1 MKVFILKKVYM
12 INFNTEYFKKPYYFF
27 LKDKGDKMSLYY
39 SVSENLNEAKQ
50 IDSKMDFDKS
60 HEKNIKTFI
69 STILSENKKM
79 STGEITGR
87 LKKYKEGISKEFKE
101 TKLLIKIILSSAK
114 QYLKDKNFEI
124 SKEDKDFIK
133 DQSGDIAKLIPLI
146 VLQLLPG
153 STLATPFIIEFGKK
167 LGIKLNS
174 KIPEKYK
181 ETEKEKES
189 EGELAEFVDYDGSLL
204 GSNIPMLDQ
213 QMHPHKTLDQTV
225 KMARA
230 NQWPY
235 YKRYY
240 GESEEDQPEKLLD
253 EVDQSESFGFEET
266 EDVSTYDEADEI
278 FKDELG
284 VEDDMEREER
294 VKRLGF
300 DRNLDKQLK
309 NEKKRGMCRNC
320 FTKRRLSELEKQKM
334 TDLIDEI
341 LVKKKKKSNDV
352 VPKDDSEDSPVS
364 KILIK
369 NIESIKK
376 IAEKEGIS
384 INKLI
389 KHLKEGE

>member
-1 MKVFILKKVYM
+1 M

-60 HEKNIKTFI
+60 QEKNIKKFVGE
-69 STILSENKKM
+69 ILSEDKKM
-79 STGEITGR
+79 KTGEITSR
-87 LKKYKEGISKEFKE
+87 LKQYKEGITKEFKE

-114 QYLKDKNFEI
+114 QYLKDKDFEL
-124 SKEDKDFIK
+124 SKEEKDFIK

-153 STLATPFIIEFGKK
+153 STLATPFIIELGKK

-174 KIPEKYK
+174 KVPEKYK
-181 ETEKEKES
+181 EKETDS
-189 EGELAEFVDYDGSLL
+189 ELAEFVDADGSLL

-240 GESEEDQPEKLLD
+240 GESVEGNDENLLD

-266 EDVSTYDEADEI
+266 ENVSTYDEADEI

-309 NEKKRGMCRNC
+309 NEKKRGMCKNC

-341 LVKKKKKSNDV
+341 LLKKKKKPNDMV
-352 VPKDDSEDSPVS
+352 SKDGSEDSPVS
-364 KILIK
+364 KILVK
-369 NIESIKK
+369 NLESIKK

>member
-1 MKVFILKKVYM
+1 M

-50 IDSKMDFDKS
+50 IDSRMDFDKS
-60 HEKNIKTFI
+60 EEKNIKTFI
-69 STILSENKKM
+69 SVILSEGKKM

-87 LKKYKEGISKEFKE
+87 LKKYKDGITKEFKE

-114 QYLKDKNFEI
+114 NYIKDKNFEL

-167 LGIKLNS
+167 LGIKMNS

-181 ETEKEKES
+181 EKEIEG
-189 EGELAEFVDYDGSLL
+189 EGELAEFVDADGTLL

-213 QMHPHKTLDQTV
+213 QMHPRKTLDQTI

-235 YKRYY
+235 YKRYW
-240 GESEEDQPEKLLD
+240 GESIENNIKNLLD
-253 EVDQSESFGFEET
+253 EVDQSETFGWDET

-284 VEDDMEREER
+284 VEDDIEREER

-309 NEKKRGMCRNC
+309 NEKKKGMCRNC
-320 FTKRRLSELEKQKM
+320 FTKRRLSELEKEKM

-341 LVKKKKKSNDV
+341 LVKKKKKTNDV
-352 VPKDDSEDSPVS
+352 VSKDDSEDSPVS
-364 KILIK
+364 KILIR

-376 IAEKEGIS
+376 IADKEGIS

>member
-1 MKVFILKKVYM
+1 M

-50 IDSKMDFDKS
+50 IDSRMDFDKS
-60 HEKNIKTFI
+60 EEKNIKTFI
-69 STILSENKKM
+69 SVILSEGKKM

-87 LKKYKEGISKEFKE
+87 LKKYKEGITKEFKE

-114 QYLKDKNFEI
+114 QYLKDKDFEL
-124 SKEDKDFIK
+124 SKEEKDFIK

-167 LGIKLNS
+167 LGIKMNS

-181 ETEKEKES
+181 EKEIEG
-189 EGELAEFVDYDGSLL
+189 EGELAEFVDTDGTLL

-235 YKRYY
+235 YKRYW
-240 GESEEDQPEKLLD
+240 GESIENNIKNLLD

-284 VEDDMEREER
+284 VEDDIEREER

-320 FTKRRLSELEKQKM
+320 FTKRRLSELEKEKM

-364 KILIK
+364 KILIR

-376 IAEKEGIS
+376 IADKEGIS

>member
-1 MKVFILKKVYM
+1 MKVFILKKVFM

-50 IDSKMDFDKS
+50 IDSRMDFDKS
-60 HEKNIKTFI
+60 EEKNIKTFI
-69 STILSENKKM
+69 SVILSEGKKM

-87 LKKYKEGISKEFKE
+87 LKKYKEGITKEFKE

-114 QYLKDKNFEI
+114 QYLKDKDFEL
-124 SKEDKDFIK
+124 SKEEKDFIK

-167 LGIKLNS
+167 LGIKMNS

-181 ETEKEKES
+181 EKEIEG
-189 EGELAEFVDYDGSLL
+189 EGELAEFVDADGTLL

-213 QMHPHKTLDQTV
+213 QMHPRKTLDQTI

-235 YKRYY
+235 YKRYW
-240 GESEEDQPEKLLD
+240 GESIENNIKNLLD

-309 NEKKRGMCRNC
+309 NEKRRGFCKNC

-341 LVKKKKKSNDV
+341 LVKKRKKSNDV

-364 KILIK
+364 KILIR

-376 IAEKEGIS
+376 IADKEGIS

>member
-1 MKVFILKKVYM
+1 M

-50 IDSKMDFDKS
+50 IDSRMDFDKS
-60 HEKNIKTFI
+60 EEKNIKTFI
-69 STILSENKKM
+69 SVILSEGKKM
-79 STGEITGR
+79 TTGEITGR
-87 LKKYKEGISKEFKE
+87 LKKYKDGITKEFKE

-114 QYLKDKNFEI
+114 NYIKDKNFEL
-124 SKEDKDFIK
+124 SKEEKDFIK

-153 STLATPFIIEFGKK
+153 STLATPFIIELGKK
-167 LGIKLNS
+167 LGIKMNS

-181 ETEKEKES
+181 EKEIDG
-189 EGELAEFVDYDGSLL
+189 EGELAEFVDADGTLL

-213 QMHPHKTLDQTV
+213 QMHPRKTLDQTI

-235 YKRYY
+235 YKRYW
-240 GESEEDQPEKLLD
+240 GESIENNIKNLLD
-253 EVDQSESFGFEET
+253 EVDQSETFGWDET

-284 VEDDMEREER
+284 VEDDIEREER

-309 NEKKRGMCRNC
+309 NEKKKGMCRNC
-320 FTKRRLSELEKQKM
+320 FTKRRLSELEKEKM

-364 KILIK
+364 KILIR

-376 IAEKEGIS
+376 IADKEGIS

>member
-1 MKVFILKKVYM
+1 M
-12 INFNTEYFKKPYYFF
+12 INFNAEYFKKPYYFF

-50 IDSKMDFDKS
+50 IDSRMDFDKS
-60 HEKNIKTFI
+60 EEKNIKTFI
-69 STILSENKKM
+69 SVILSEGKKM
-79 STGEITGR
+79 TTGEITGR
-87 LKKYKEGISKEFKE
+87 LKKYKDGITKEFKE

-114 QYLKDKNFEI
+114 NYIKDKNFEL
-124 SKEDKDFIK
+124 SKEEKDFIK

-167 LGIKLNS
+167 LGIKMNS

-181 ETEKEKES
+181 EKEIDG
-189 EGELAEFVDYDGSLL
+189 EGELAEFVDADGTLL

-213 QMHPHKTLDQTV
+213 QMHPRKTLDQTI

-235 YKRYY
+235 YKRYW
-240 GESEEDQPEKLLD
+240 GESIENNIKNLLD

-341 LVKKKKKSNDV
+341 LVKKRKKSNDV

-364 KILIK
+364 KILIR

-376 IAEKEGIS
+376 IADKEGIS

>member
-1 MKVFILKKVYM
+1 MKVFILKKVFM

-50 IDSKMDFDKS
+50 IDSRMDFDKS
-60 HEKNIKTFI
+60 EEKNIKTFI
-69 STILSENKKM
+69 SVILSEGKKM

-87 LKKYKEGISKEFKE
+87 LKKYKEGITKEFKE
-101 TKLLIKIILSSAK
+101 TTLLIKIILSSAK
-114 QYLKDKNFEI
+114 QYLKDKDFEL
-124 SKEDKDFIK
+124 SKEEKDFIK

-153 STLATPFIIEFGKK
+153 STLATPFIIELGKK
-167 LGIKLNS
+167 LGIKMNS

-181 ETEKEKES
+181 EKEI
-189 EGELAEFVDYDGSLL
+189 EGEAELAEFVDADGTLL

-235 YKRYY
+235 YKRYW
-240 GESEEDQPEKLLD
+240 GESIENNIKNLLD

-309 NEKKRGMCRNC
+309 NEKKKGMCRNC

-341 LVKKKKKSNDV
+341 LVKKKKKTNDV

-364 KILIK
+364 KILIR

-376 IAEKEGIS
+376 IADKEGIS

>member
-1 MKVFILKKVYM
+1 MKVFILKKVFM

-60 HEKNIKTFI
+60 QEKNIKKFVGE
-69 STILSENKKM
+69 ILSEDKKM
-79 STGEITGR
+79 KTGEITSR
-87 LKKYKEGISKEFKE
+87 LKQYKEGITKEFKE

-114 QYLKDKNFEI
+114 QYLKDKDFEL
-124 SKEDKDFIK
+124 SKEEKDFIK

-153 STLATPFIIEFGKK
+153 STLATPFIIELGKT

-174 KIPEKYK
+174 KVPEKYK
-181 ETEKEKES
+181 EKETDS
-189 EGELAEFVDYDGSLL
+189 ELAEFVDADGSLL

-240 GESEEDQPEKLLD
+240 GESVEGNDENLLD

-266 EDVSTYDEADEI
+266 ENVSTYDEADEI

-309 NEKKRGMCRNC
+309 NEKKRGMCKNC

-341 LVKKKKKSNDV
+341 LLKKKKKPNDMV
-352 VPKDDSEDSPVS
+352 SKDGSEDSPVS
-364 KILIK
+364 KILVK
-369 NIESIKK
+369 NLESIKK

>member
-1 MKVFILKKVYM
+1 M

-60 HEKNIKTFI
+60 QEKNIKKFVGE
-69 STILSENKKM
+69 ILSEDKKM
-79 STGEITGR
+79 KTGEITSR
-87 LKKYKEGISKEFKE
+87 LKQYKEGITKEFKE

-114 QYLKDKNFEI
+114 QYLKDKDFEL
-124 SKEDKDFIK
+124 SKEEKDFIK

-153 STLATPFIIEFGKK
+153 STLATPFIIELGKK

-174 KIPEKYK
+174 KVPEKYK
-181 ETEKEKES
+181 EKETDS
-189 EGELAEFVDYDGSLL
+189 ELAEFVDADGTLL

-240 GESEEDQPEKLLD
+240 GESKEDDTENLLD

-309 NEKKRGMCRNC
+309 NEKRRGLCKNC

-341 LVKKKKKSNDV
+341 LLKKRKKPNDMV
-352 VPKDDSEDSPVS
+352 SKDGSEDSPVS
-364 KILIK
+364 KILVK
-369 NIESIKK
+369 NLESIKK

>member
-1 MKVFILKKVYM
+1 M

-50 IDSKMDFDKS
+50 IDSRMDFDKS
-60 HEKNIKTFI
+60 EEKNIKTFI
-69 STILSENKKM
+69 SVILSEVKKM

-87 LKKYKEGISKEFKE
+87 LKKYKEGITKEFKE
-101 TKLLIKIILSSAK
+101 TKLLFKIILSSAK
-114 QYLKDKNFEI
+114 QYLKDKDFEL
-124 SKEDKDFIK
+124 SKEEKDFIK

-167 LGIKLNS
+167 LGIKMNS

-181 ETEKEKES
+181 EKEIEG
-189 EGELAEFVDYDGSLL
+189 EGELAEFVDADGTLL

-235 YKRYY
+235 YKRYW
-240 GESEEDQPEKLLD
+240 GESIENNIKNLLD

-320 FTKRRLSELEKQKM
+320 FTKRRLSELEKEKM

-341 LVKKKKKSNDV
+341 LVKKKKKTNDV
-352 VPKDDSEDSPVS
+352 VPKDESEDSPVS
-364 KILIK
+364 KILIR

-376 IAEKEGIS
+376 IADKEGIS

>member
-1 MKVFILKKVYM
+1 MKVFILKKVFM
-12 INFNTEYFKKPYYFF
+12 INFNTEYFRKPYYFF

-60 HEKNIKTFI
+60 DEKNIKTFI
-69 STILSENKKM
+69 STVLSEDKKM
-79 STGEITGR
+79 TTGEITGR
-87 LKKYKEGISKEFKE
+87 LKKYKEGITKEFKE

-114 QYLKDKNFEI
+114 EYLKDKNFEL
-124 SKEDKDFIK
+124 SKEEKDFIR

-181 ETEKEKES
+181 EKETEIDS
-189 EGELAEFVDYDGSLL
+189 ELSEFVDADGTLL

-240 GESEEDQPEKLLD
+240 GESKEDDTENLLD
-253 EVDQSESFGFEET
+253 EIDQSESFGFEET

-284 VEDDMEREER
+284 VDDDMEREVR

-309 NEKKRGMCRNC
+309 NEKRKGFCRNC
-320 FTKRRLSELEKQKM
+320 FTKRRLAELEKEKM
-334 TDLIDEI
+334 VNLIDEI

-352 VPKDDSEDSPVS
+352 VSKDKSEDSPVS
-364 KILIK
+364 KILIR

-389 KHLKEGE
+389 KHFKEGE

>member
-1 MKVFILKKVYM
+1 MKVFILKKVFM

-50 IDSKMDFDKS
+50 IDSRMDFDKS
-60 HEKNIKTFI
+60 EEKNIKTFI
-69 STILSENKKM
+69 SVILSEGKKM

-87 LKKYKEGISKEFKE
+87 LKKYKDGITKEFKE

-114 QYLKDKNFEI
+114 NYIKDKNFEL

-167 LGIKLNS
+167 LGIKMNS

-181 ETEKEKES
+181 EKEIEG
-189 EGELAEFVDYDGSLL
+189 EGELAEFVDADGTLL

-213 QMHPHKTLDQTV
+213 QMHPRKTLDQTI

-235 YKRYY
+235 YKRYW
-240 GESEEDQPEKLLD
+240 GESIENNIKNLLD

-309 NEKKRGMCRNC
+309 NEKKKGMCRNC
-320 FTKRRLSELEKQKM
+320 FTKRRLSELEKEKM

-364 KILIK
+364 KILIR

-376 IAEKEGIS
+376 IADKEGIS

>member
-1 MKVFILKKVYM
+1 M

-27 LKDKGDKMSLYY
+27 LIDKGDKMSLYY

-50 IDSKMDFDKS
+50 IDSRMDFDKS
-60 HEKNIKTFI
+60 EEKNIKTFI
-69 STILSENKKM
+69 SVILSEGKKM

-87 LKKYKEGISKEFKE
+87 LKKYKEGITKEFKE

-114 QYLKDKNFEI
+114 QYLKDKDFEL
-124 SKEDKDFIK
+124 SKEEKDFIK

-167 LGIKLNS
+167 LGIKMNS

-181 ETEKEKES
+181 EKEIEG
-189 EGELAEFVDYDGSLL
+189 EGELAEFVDADGTLL

-235 YKRYY
+235 YKRYW
-240 GESEEDQPEKLLD
+240 GESIENNIKNLLD

-341 LVKKKKKSNDV
+341 LVKKKKKTNDV
-352 VPKDDSEDSPVS
+352 VSKDDSEDSPVS
-364 KILIK
+364 KILIR

-376 IAEKEGIS
+376 IADKEGIS

>member
-1 MKVFILKKVYM
+1 M

-39 SVSENLNEAKQ
+39 SVSGNLNEAKQ

-60 HEKNIKTFI
+60 QEKNIKSFI
-69 STILSENKKM
+69 GEVLSEDKKM
-79 STGEITGR
+79 SNGEITGR
-87 LKKYKEGISKEFKE
+87 LKQYKEGITREYKE

-114 QYLKDKNFEI
+114 QYLKDKDFEI
-124 SKEDKDFIK
+124 SKEDKEFIK

-153 STLATPFIIEFGKK
+153 STLATPFIIEFGRK

-181 ETEKEKES
+181 EKEL
-189 EGELAEFVDYDGSLL
+189 EGELSEFVDADGGLL

-213 QMHPHKTLDQTV
+213 QMHPRRTLDQTI

-240 GESEEDQPEKLLD
+240 GESEEDNPEKLLD

-284 VEDDMEREER
+284 VEDDVEREER

-300 DRNLDKQLK
+300 DKNLDKQLK
-309 NEKKRGMCRNC
+309 NEKRRGMCKNC

-341 LVKKKKKSNDV
+341 LLKKKKKSDDMVSNDN
-352 VPKDDSEDSPVS
+352 SEDSPVS
-364 KILIK
+364 KILMK

>member
-60 HEKNIKTFI
+60 QEKNIKSFI
-69 STILSENKKM
+69 GEVLSEDKKM

-87 LKKYKEGISKEFKE
+87 LKKYKEGITREFKE

-114 QYLKDKNFEI
+114 QYLKDKDFEL

-153 STLATPFIIEFGKK
+153 STLATPFIIELGRK

-174 KIPEKYK
+174 RIPEKYK
-181 ETEKEKES
+181 EKEI
-189 EGELAEFVDYDGSLL
+189 EGELAEFVDEDGTLL

-278 FKDELG
+278 FRDELG
-284 VEDDMEREER
+284 VEDDVEREER

-309 NEKKRGMCRNC
+309 VEKKRGMCKNC

-341 LVKKKKKSNDV
+341 LLKKKKKSNDMV
-352 VPKDDSEDSPVS
+352 SNDSSEDSPVS
-364 KILIK
+364 KIIMK

>member
-60 HEKNIKTFI
+60 QEKNIKIFI
-69 STILSENKKM
+69 SQVLSENKKM
-79 STGEITGR
+79 TTGEITGR
-87 LKKYKEGISKEFKE
+87 LKQYKEGITKEFNE

-114 QYLKDKNFEI
+114 QYLKDKNFEL
-124 SKEDKDFIK
+124 SKEDKEFIK

-153 STLATPFIIEFGKK
+153 STLATPFLIEFGKK

-181 ETEKEKES
+181 EKEKDT

-213 QMHPHKTLDQTV
+213 QMHPRRTLDQTV

-240 GESEEDQPEKLLD
+240 GESKEDDTEKLLD

-266 EDVSTYDEADEI
+266 ENVSTYAQADEI

-284 VEDDMEREER
+284 VEDDIEREVR

-300 DRNLDKQLK
+300 DRKLDKQLK
-309 NEKKRGMCRNC
+309 NEKKRGLCKNC

-334 TDLIDEI
+334 SDLIDEI
-341 LVKKKKKSNDV
+341 LVKKKKNSNDMV
-352 VPKDDSEDSPVS
+352 SKDGSEDSPVS
-364 KILIK
+364 KILLK

>member
-1 MKVFILKKVYM
+1 M

-50 IDSKMDFDKS
+50 IDSRMDFDKS
-60 HEKNIKTFI
+60 EEKNIKTFI
-69 STILSENKKM
+69 SVILSEGKKM

-87 LKKYKEGISKEFKE
+87 LKKYKEGITKEFKE
-101 TKLLIKIILSSAK
+101 TKLLFKIILSSAK
-114 QYLKDKNFEI
+114 QYLKDKDFEL
-124 SKEDKDFIK
+124 SKEEKDFIK

-167 LGIKLNS
+167 LGIKMNS

-181 ETEKEKES
+181 EKEIEG
-189 EGELAEFVDYDGSLL
+189 EGELAEFVDADGTLL

-235 YKRYY
+235 YKRYW
-240 GESEEDQPEKLLD
+240 GESIENNIKNLLD

-341 LVKKKKKSNDV
+341 LVKKKKKTNDV
-352 VPKDDSEDSPVS
+352 VSKDDSEDSPVS
-364 KILIK
+364 KILIR

-376 IAEKEGIS
+376 IADKEGIS

>member
-1 MKVFILKKVYM
+1 MKVFILKKVFM

-50 IDSKMDFDKS
+50 IDSRMDFDKS
-60 HEKNIKTFI
+60 EEKNIKTFI
-69 STILSENKKM
+69 SVILSEGKKM

-87 LKKYKEGISKEFKE
+87 LKKYKDGITKEFKE

-114 QYLKDKNFEI
+114 NYIKDKNFEL

-167 LGIKLNS
+167 LGIKMNS

-181 ETEKEKES
+181 EKEIEG
-189 EGELAEFVDYDGSLL
+189 EGELAEFVDADGTLL

-213 QMHPHKTLDQTV
+213 QMHPRKTLDQTI

-235 YKRYY
+235 YKRYW
-240 GESEEDQPEKLLD
+240 GESIENNIKNLLD

-352 VPKDDSEDSPVS
+352 VPKDESEDSPVS
-364 KILIK
+364 KILIR

-376 IAEKEGIS
+376 IADKEGIS

>member
-69 STILSENKKM
+69 SVILSEGKKM

-87 LKKYKEGISKEFKE
+87 LNKYKEGLTKEFKE

-153 STLATPFIIEFGKK
+153 STLATPFIIELGKK
-167 LGIKLNS
+167 LGIKMNS

-181 ETEKEKES
+181 EKEKES
-189 EGELAEFVDYDGSLL
+189 EGELSEFVDYDGSLL

-240 GESEEDQPEKLLD
+240 GESEEDQSEKLLD

-320 FTKRRLSELEKQKM
+320 FTKRRLSELEKEKM
-334 TDLIDEI
+334 TNLIDEI
-341 LVKKKKKSNDV
+341 LLKKKKKSNDV
-352 VPKDDSEDSPVS
+352 VSKDDSEDSPVS

>member
-60 HEKNIKTFI
+60 QEKNIKTFI
-69 STILSENKKM
+69 SQVLSENKKM
-79 STGEITGR
+79 TTGEITGR
-87 LKKYKEGISKEFKE
+87 LKQYKEGITKEFNE

-114 QYLKDKNFEI
+114 QYLKDKNFEL
-124 SKEDKDFIK
+124 SKEDKEFIK

-153 STLATPFIIEFGKK
+153 STLATPFLIEFGKK

-181 ETEKEKES
+181 EKEKDT

-213 QMHPHKTLDQTV
+213 QMHPRRTLDQTV

-240 GESEEDQPEKLLD
+240 GESKEDDTEKLLD
-253 EVDQSESFGFEET
+253 EVDQSESFGF
-266 EDVSTYDEADEI
+266 
-278 FKDELG
+278 
-284 VEDDMEREER
+284 
-294 VKRLGF
+294 
-300 DRNLDKQLK
+300 DRKLDKQLK
-309 NEKKRGMCRNC
+309 NEKKRGLCKNC

-334 TDLIDEI
+334 SDLIDEI
-341 LVKKKKKSNDV
+341 LVKKKKNSNDMV
-352 VPKDDSEDSPVS
+352 SKDGSEDSPVS
-364 KILIK
+364 KILLK

>member
-1 MKVFILKKVYM
+1 M

-50 IDSKMDFDKS
+50 IDSRMDFDKS
-60 HEKNIKTFI
+60 EEKNIKTFI
-69 STILSENKKM
+69 SVILSEGKKM
-79 STGEITGR
+79 TTGEITGR
-87 LKKYKEGISKEFKE
+87 LKKYKDGITKEFKE

-114 QYLKDKNFEI
+114 NYIKDKNFEL
-124 SKEDKDFIK
+124 SKEEKDFIK

-153 STLATPFIIEFGKK
+153 STLATPFIIELGKK
-167 LGIKLNS
+167 LGIKMNS

-181 ETEKEKES
+181 EKEIDG
-189 EGELAEFVDYDGSLL
+189 EGELAEFVDADGTLL

-213 QMHPHKTLDQTV
+213 QMHPRKTLDQTI

-235 YKRYY
+235 YKRYW
-240 GESEEDQPEKLLD
+240 GESIENNIKNLLD

-320 FTKRRLSELEKQKM
+320 FTKRRLSELEKEKM

-341 LVKKKKKSNDV
+341 LVKKKKKTNDV
-352 VPKDDSEDSPVS
+352 VPKDESEDSPVS
-364 KILIK
+364 KILIR

-376 IAEKEGIS
+376 IADKEGIS